1 MYDGQ
6 EIFCDCRLYD
16 TWTRYREWSEFMKIA
31 EIRKFPTTEL
41 TIEST
46 KLREEIAEL
55 KRRLHMG
62 EVQNVKVLREK
73 RKDLARILTVL
84 GEQFTKENV

>member
-1 MYDGQ
+1 
-6 EIFCDCRLYD
+6 
-16 TWTRYREWSEFMKIA
+16 MKIVD
-31 EIRKFPTTEL
+31 IRKKPTAEL
-41 TIEST
+41 TVEST

-62 EVQNVKVLREK
+62 EVQNVRLIREK

-84 GEQFTKENV
+84 SEQLTKEAV